1 MKDFFVITVE
11 EVQHL
16 AKEKLGRYL
25 DSEELK
31 QVQKRVQFGLEC
43 WEEVLIYAIKD
54 IISEN
59 EK

>member
-1 MKDFFVITVE
+1 MKDFFIIKDI

-31 QVQKRVQFGLEC
+31 QVQKRVQFGLEY
-43 WEEVLIYAIKD
+43 WEEVVIIAIK
-54 IISEN
+54 SLE
-59 EK
+59 E

>member
-43 WEEVLIYAIKD
+43 WECVVNVAIN
-54 IISEN
+54 SLRE
-59 EK
+59 